1 MSSSTRNKAPNK
13 QDISKEKN
21 DKQRRPASPAS
32 ASLTTDSN
40 MCESDH
46 EVTLMGELGKL
57 RKENQEGH
65 NQTKMSLDRLEQTVL
80 DIKVQMGEH
89 EGRIGKLE
97 DRVGMAEDV
106 AVRHQRALRYLIH
119 RDIALSATCDDLQNR
134 LRRNNVRIFQIERAH
149 RSPPFTPHRDPTA
162 PPRHIIVRFLDA
174 AVKDLVI
181 RQAWSQGQ
189 VSFQDKRIFFDQ
201 DYSPELHKKRA
212 KVHEVIKQLKKED
225 ILARCI
231 YPAQLKLKL
240 GTGEKTYTTLS
251 SAAEVLKGLGVD
263 VRCGERERTEDEL
276 KDGWRSSGKK
286 KRDTHSVLFPTERAG
301 HTSLPQYQWGSV
313 TAIVRLLW
321 LIGQVEVQ
329 FYVLSVFCNEKLLK
343 GLSVRRRDR
352 FSQTDSRGW
361 TPLHEAA
368 AQRNQNI
375 LELTFKASGSV
386 DSRTLRDR
394 LLASLL
400 LQHGAKPDI
409 QDCDLDSPLLVAIR
423 SGRADLVQLLLLQ
436 GSSVDKEGLHGR
448 CPLHEASRLVMNS
461 LGH

>member
-1 MSSSTRNKAPNK
+1 MS
-13 QDISKEKN
+13 
-21 DKQRRPASPAS
+21 SPAS

-97 DRVGMAEDV
+97 DGVGMAEDV

-119 RDIALSATCDDLQNR
+119 RDIALSATCDNLQNR
-134 LRRNNVRIFQIERAH
+134 LRRNNVRIFQVPEGSEGGNMAEFIKELLHKVLKIPSLTDIKIERAH

-174 AVKDLVI
+174 AVKDL
-181 RQAWSQGQ
+181 AWSQGQ

-201 DYSPELHKKRA
+201 DYSPELHKKWA
-212 KVHEVIKQLKKED
+212 KVHEVIKQLKKKD
-225 ILARCI
+225 ILA
-231 YPAQLKLKL
+231 AQLKLKL

-286 KRDTHSVLFPTERAG
+286 KRDT
-301 HTSLPQYQWGSV
+301 
-313 TAIVRLLW
+313 
-321 LIGQVEVQ
+321 
-329 FYVLSVFCNEKLLK
+329 VLSASDLRTFLQE
-343 GLSVRRRDR
+343 
-352 FSQTDSRGW
+352 
-361 TPLHEAA
+361 EA
-368 AQRNQNI
+368 
-375 LELTFKASGSV
+375 
-386 DSRTLRDR
+386 
-394 LLASLL
+394 
-400 LQHGAKPDI
+400 
-409 QDCDLDSPLLVAIR
+409 
-423 SGRADLVQLLLLQ
+423 
-436 GSSVDKEGLHGR
+436 
-448 CPLHEASRLVMNS
+448 
-461 LGH
+461 